1 MEAQEQEGMHIGDGP
16 VETVLGAGRVGI
28 IAQSYEVRH
37 QRVVVAGTEP
47 GMIRGGSDTMLVS
60 RGEAARGMAH
70 LEQRA
75 AQAIA
80 GTAAQTAQAMDRLA
94 GQAASA
100 VQQTAESSQRAI
112 SHLEGETR
120 AAFGRTEIALGSMRE
135 ELVSN
140 KDKLT
145 ALEHALVQKQQRHAE
160 REEKMWQEQNA
171 IVADLCM
178 QLDEAHTRVDRLSA
192 DLAKERSM
200 HDVPPM
206 P

>member
-1 MEAQEQEGMHIGDGP
+1 MNIGDGP
-16 VETVLGAGRVGI
+16 VETMIEAGQVGI
-28 IAQSYEVRH
+28 IAQSFEASH

-47 GMIRGGSDTMLVS
+47 GMVMGGSHAMLVS

-100 VQQTAESSQRAI
+100 VQQSAESSQRAVMN
-112 SHLEGETR
+112 LEGGTR
-120 AAFGRTEIALGSMRE
+120 AALGRTETAFGSMRE

-140 KDKLT
+140 TDKLN
-145 ALEHALVQKQQRHAE
+145 ALQHAWV
-160 REEKMWQEQNA
+160 
-171 IVADLCM
+171 
-178 QLDEAHTRVDRLSA
+178 
-192 DLAKERSM
+192 
-200 HDVPPM
+200 
-206 P
+206 